1 MKHRHKYN
9 IKIFKLH
16 YNCKSTVFMSIWKK
30 LWIKKIHHQ
39 IAMNLSKDVF
49 HKIYTLYNNWFI
61 HYLYIIYIYTLS
73 IHYTLIETNDDWF
86 GEQINKIYMFKG
98 ISNEMIIIKLK
109 CGKIIIKENTNK
121 IIVLK
126 WKDKRNLFIKLILFT
141 KNSSKIVNIKIKR
154 KKKIF

>member
-1 MKHRHKYN
+1 MCF
-9 IKIFKLH
+9 IKSIH
-16 YNCKSTVFMSIWKK
+16 YTIID
-30 LWIKKIHHQ
+30 LYI
-39 IAMNLSKDVF
+39 
-49 HKIYTLYNNWFI
+49 IYTLYIYTLSI
-61 HYLYIIYIYTLS
+61 HYIYILSIHYIYIYTLS